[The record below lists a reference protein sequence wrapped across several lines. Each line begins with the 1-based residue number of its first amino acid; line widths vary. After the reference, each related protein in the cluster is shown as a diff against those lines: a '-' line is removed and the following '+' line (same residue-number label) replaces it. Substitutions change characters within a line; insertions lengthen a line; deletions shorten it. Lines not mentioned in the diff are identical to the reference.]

1 MSEKKD
7 VKKPT
12 ELNEENVIDSIK
24 KGNILQE
31 EHVKAAMA
39 EIQKGKDEKKKNEA
53 IELICRADYR
63 NKKELLHLRAR
74 RREERITK
82 EILTKTAT
90 LKDEVLAGKYT
101 LLEFEALVSKLTD
114 EKNKR
119 FDESDDV
126 YQKEL
131 SELKNSYEARYVYY
145 WD

>member
-74 RREERITK
+74 RREECITK

-131 SELKNSYEARYVYY
+131 SELKNSYEARYAYY
-145 WD
+145 WN